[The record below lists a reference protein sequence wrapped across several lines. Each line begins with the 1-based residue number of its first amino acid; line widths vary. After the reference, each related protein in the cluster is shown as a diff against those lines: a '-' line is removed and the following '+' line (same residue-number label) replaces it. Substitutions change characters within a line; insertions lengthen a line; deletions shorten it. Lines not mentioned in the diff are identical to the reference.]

1 MAQRNY
7 NVIDADTHILE
18 PPDIWKKHLP
28 KEYQKYAPK
37 LVRDHEGGDAWDH
50 GTGSPDPIGLV
61 STPGKRFE
69 DFSWFG
75 VQYKDIRKAC
85 YSGKDRVSDMD
96 IEGVDAIVVFPPERT
111 IFRWLGQPEAKVSL
125 AGVDAYNEFAQESFA
140 AADRSRIFPM
150 YQIPSLGVETAVKYV
165 RKAKDAGAR
174 GVLLGSWPNGSANM
188 TKEDDKF
195 WQACADAGLPVH
207 VHIML
212 ETRENLVKQTTDL
225 QAGASPLKMIEGRRR
240 AIAQYAGVFTR
251 VTPIISS
258 FLFSGVFERIPKLQL
273 VFVEVGVGWIP
284 HFLEMVD
291 DRYWRNRNWVEFEI
305 DQPPSTY
312 WYSNCAATFM
322 HDHSGIALRHSVGVG
337 NMMWSSDNPHHG
349 NDWPYARKLISEMM
363 ADVDPSER
371 HELVSGNAARIYGL
385 DNAAP
390 ARGNGAVRIASKTS
404 SRNGARGAAA
414 KAKAPSRNGA
424 QRTKAKARVSSNGT
438 RGSAKKK
445 SAKSPASRR

>member
-1 MAQRNY
+1 MPVSIHLLLAAQQ
-7 NVIDADTHILE
+7 
-18 PPDIWKKHLP
+18 
-28 KEYQKYAPK
+28 QKMGATNK
-37 LVRDHEGGDAWDH
+37 
-50 GTGSPDPIGLV
+50 GSV
-61 STPGKRFE
+61 
-69 DFSWFG
+69 
-75 VQYKDIRKAC
+75 
-85 YSGKDRVSDMD
+85 
-96 IEGVDAIVVFPPERT
+96 AI
-111 IFRWLGQPEAKVSL
+111 
-125 AGVDAYNEFAQESFA
+125 
-140 AADRSRIFPM
+140 
-150 YQIPSLGVETAVKYV
+150 
-165 RKAKDAGAR
+165 
-174 GVLLGSWPNGSANM
+174 
-188 TKEDDKF
+188 
-195 WQACADAGLPVH
+195 
-207 VHIML
+207 
-212 ETRENLVKQTTDL
+212 
-225 QAGASPLKMIEGRRR
+225 GASAFMYTMPIMVEMIF
-240 AIAQYAGVFTR
+240 QGVFDR
-251 VTPIISS
+251 
-258 FLFSGVFERIPKLQL
+258 FPKFRLGL
-273 VFVEVGVGWIP
+273 IEVGVGWIP

-404 SRNGARGAAA
+404 SRNGALGAAA
-414 KAKAPSRNGA
+414 NAKAPSRNGA